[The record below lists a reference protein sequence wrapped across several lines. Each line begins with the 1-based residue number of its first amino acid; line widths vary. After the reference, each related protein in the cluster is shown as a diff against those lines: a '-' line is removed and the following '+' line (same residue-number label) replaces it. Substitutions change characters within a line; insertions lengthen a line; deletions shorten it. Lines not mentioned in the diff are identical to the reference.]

1 MLNNLFQDVKIL
13 FAPAAQRQEYE
24 AKKFAEQTKT
34 RFETLEGVIKT
45 GEYVMQDHQ
54 KITQDREQFLR
65 DNADTQVDQNVNRN
79 TDNKRANYLLA
90 GVMLIGTIFSV
101 KGLQFFFGSFYAAVS
116 LWVIIPIA
124 MFLAMVLVM
133 GSIYFNQFAER
144 YRGVNLLVYIHAKAA
159 AYIIVLFLPVVNL
172 IEGFNSHYD
181 QTVMALNIF
190 ACIVDVAAHTALVSM
205 SNTFIT
211 AENSRKAI
219 KILHDKDKAQRKAD
233 ISLRS
238 LNGEFTGAKNGF
250 TNVATKFVHAYK
262 QLEAENA
269 EAARRV
275 MFMLS
280 NFLIWM
286 INNKVMQHAIL
297 PYHANENGQPVV
309 ELNYFTPENDAIRRG
324 WDQLSAVNG
333 YTSTPQ
339 NLEIPEVNPQPQVLT
354 NGNGQQNQEQNNG
367 DTNNGNPEQRN
378 TQQENNQ
385 EQPQDYA
392 TVLDDTNPNP
402 NDKSL

>member
-1 MLNNLFQDVKIL
+1 MLNNFIQEAKML

-24 AKKFAEQTKT
+24 AKKFAQQTKS
-34 RFETLEGVIKT
+34 RFEDLEGIIKE
-45 GEYVMQDHQ
+45 GEYVLQDHQ
-54 KITQDREQFLR
+54 KTTQDREQFLR

-79 TDNKRANYLLA
+79 TDNKRANYLLT

-124 MFLAMVLVM
+124 MVLAMMLVM

-159 AYIIVLFLPVVNL
+159 AYILVLFLPIVNL
-172 IEGFNSHYD
+172 IEGYNSNYD

-219 KILHDKDKAQRKAD
+219 KLMAGKDKAQRKAD
-233 ISLRS
+233 LSLRS
-238 LNGEFTGAKNGF
+238 LNGEFTTAKSRFNSA
-250 TNVATKFVHAYK
+250 ATQFVHAYK
-262 QLEAENA
+262 QLEAGNA

-280 NFLIWM
+280 NFLVWM

-309 ELNYFTPENDAIRRG
+309 ELDYFTPENDAIRRG

-333 YTSTPQ
+333 YTSIPQ
-339 NLEIPEVNPQPQVLT
+339 NLEIPEANPQSQELPDS
-354 NGNGQQNQEQNNG
+354 NGQQTEQQANANTTNG
-367 DTNNGNPEQRN
+367 INDQRN
-378 TQQENNQ
+378 PHQEANR
-385 EQPQDYA
+385 EQPQDYE
-392 TVLDDTNPNP
+392 TILDDTNPNP

>member
-1 MLNNLFQDVKIL
+1 MLNNFMQDVKML
-13 FAPAAQRQEYE
+13 FSPAAQRQEYE
-24 AKKFAEQTKT
+24 TKKFAEQTKAQ
-34 RFETLEGVIKT
+34 FEKLEGVIKT

-54 KITQDREQFLR
+54 KATQDREQFLR
-65 DNADTQVDQNVNRN
+65 DNADTQVDQNVSRN
-79 TDNKRANYLLA
+79 TDNKRANYLLT

-133 GSIYFNQFAER
+133 GSIYFNQFAEK
-144 YRGVNLLVYIHAKAA
+144 YRRVTLLVYFHAKAA
-159 AYIIVLFLPVVNL
+159 AYIIVLFLPIVNL
-172 IEGFNSHYD
+172 IEGFNSQYD

-190 ACIVDVAAHTALVSM
+190 ACIVDVAAHTALVNM
-205 SNTFIT
+205 SKTFIT

-219 KILHDKDKAQRKAD
+219 RILRDKDKSQRKAD

-238 LNGEFTGAKNGF
+238 LNGEFIGTKNRF

-275 MFMLS
+275 MFLLS

-286 INNKVMQHAIL
+286 VNNKVMQHAIL

-309 ELNYFTPENDAIRRG
+309 ELNYFTPENDVIRRG
-324 WDQLSAVNG
+324 WDQLSTVNG
-333 YTSTPQ
+333 YTSTPK
-339 NLEIPEVNPQPQVLT
+339 NLEIPEVNPEPQVLT
-354 NGNGQQNQEQNNG
+354 NGNGQQNQDQINTDANNIN
-367 DTNNGNPEQRN
+367 TEQRN
-378 TQQENNQ
+378 PRQETNQ
-385 EQPQDYA
+385 EQPLDYEA
-392 TVLDDTNPNP
+392 ILDETNPNP